1 MSGFS
6 RTVDTTRSRLAGASL
21 AVGVFLAAF
30 FFRFNTL
37 GGSFGGFTNDEFGYL
52 SRARQIQAGEVPFR
66 DFNDPGWFLTDCV
79 AAAAQ
84 WLGGYNLRSEALLT
98 VGMLA
103 LGAAVIFLLARRAA
117 GSTLVAL
124 LSVAIYV
131 ALDTRHY
138 NYPKIVLYAAGLAL
152 AWAYA
157 DAPSLIRR
165 LGLGALVGIGFLFRH
180 DHLVYLGA
188 LSLMT
193 VGAVHYGSPREAMRA
208 AFGVCAAAACFVVP
222 FLVFLAT
229 NGGVAEY
236 FRSALVYVTRDAQRT
251 SFSFPRPAI
260 DPTLPWVGLSRG
272 PAPVDPR
279 INLRWNSVSEDARR
293 EREARWKLEAGE
305 ALDERTWRYVIRD
318 TSVANIEALVRDPL
332 VDDTQGVNRTTFMLS
347 GEPRSLRVRSQ
358 LDTVP
363 NATAFLYYLFAALPI
378 VAAFAFWRMRRSG
391 ATARVLTSA
400 THIVP
405 LLLLATMLNVTF
417 MSRGSTNIRIPD
429 VGVTATVLLA
439 WLVSAI
445 AGRDARALIRVT
457 STRVLVRAAAAALLF
472 LTILGANGLAQA
484 SRAWSD
490 AGFMEG
496 PGEVVRRANVVWD
509 GLGAP
514 PSDFVADTEQPGI
527 LKVAGYVNACT
538 SPNDRLFVLGEHPAL
553 YYFSNRLFAGGHA
566 WLLPYYYSGDADEAL
581 IVERLKNADVPIVLT
596 ETGASYDE
604 DYRDEFEQ
612 VHAYLQDAYTDAGE
626 VEYGGSQPLRLLVR
640 EDLTPGRRYEPLGL
654 PCFAP

>member
-6 RTVDTTRSRLAGASL
+6 RTTDATRSRLTGALL
-21 AVGVFLAAF
+21 AISVFVAAF
-30 FFRFNTL
+30 FYRFNTL
-37 GGSFGGFTNDEFGYL
+37 GGSLGGFTNDEFGYL

-103 LGAAVIFLLARRAA
+103 LGAAAIFLLARRAA
-117 GSTLVAL
+117 GSTVVALVA
-124 LSVAIYV
+124 VAIYV

-138 NYPKIVLYAAGLAL
+138 NYPKIVLYAAGLTL

-157 DAPSLIRR
+157 DAPSLARR
-165 LGLGALVGIGFLFRH
+165 LGLGALLGIAFLFRH

-193 VGAVHYGSPREAMRA
+193 VGAVHHASPREAMRA
-208 AFGVCAAAACFVVP
+208 ALGVGAAAACFVVP

-229 NGGVAEY
+229 NGGVVEY
-236 FRSALVYVTRDAQRT
+236 FRSALVYVSRDAQRT
-251 SFSFPRPAI
+251 TFAFPRLSI
-260 DPTLPWVGLSRG
+260 EPTLPWVGLSRG

-279 INLRWNSVSEDARR
+279 INIRWNSVADDARR

-305 ALDERTWRYVIRD
+305 ALDGSTWSYVIRD

-332 VDDTQGVNRTTFMLS
+332 VDDTQGLNRTTFMLS
-347 GEPRSLRVRSQ
+347 GEPRPLRVRSQ
-358 LDTVP
+358 LDTVQ

-378 VAAFAFWRMRRSG
+378 VAACAFWRMRRAG

-400 THIVP
+400 AHIVP
-405 LLLLATMLNVTF
+405 LLVLAAILNATF
-417 MSRGSTNIRIPD
+417 LSRGSTNIRIPD

-445 AGRDARALIRVT
+445 AGRDGRTLVT
-457 STRVLVRAAAAALLF
+457 VPSARVLVRAAAAVVLF
-472 LTILGANGLAQA
+472 LTILSANGLAQA

-490 AGFMEG
+490 AGFADG
-496 PGEVVRRANVVWD
+496 PGELVRRAGVVWD

-514 PSDFVADTEQPGI
+514 PSDFVADEEQPGI
-527 LKVAGYVNACT
+527 LRVAGYVNACT
-538 SPNDRLFVLGEHPAL
+538 SPGDRLFVLGEHPAL
-553 YYFSNRLFAGGHA
+553 YYFADRLFAGGHA

-581 IVERLKNADVPIVLT
+581 IVERLKSARVPIVLT
-596 ETGASYDE
+596 ETGVTYDE
-604 DYRDEFEQ
+604 DYRGVFEQ

-626 VEYGGSQPLRLLVR
+626 VQYGGSQPLRLLVR
-640 EDLTPGRRYEPLGL
+640 ADLTPIRRYEPLNL
-654 PCFAP
+654 PCFTP